1 MTHRLALW
9 ALAVLTVSCGPPS
22 VRPASYADPD
32 VACPG
37 GLNAW
42 NLQILDQRVDPE
54 GSDKMVAAVRDGLQ
68 KSFPGCRWTSGPPEG
83 AATISIEIHR
93 FASRLEYDREG
104 TGSWEAAVE
113 WTVRATSA
121 SGRTL
126 TEFQANEEASRPNY
140 RNSNNEKESLSE
152 VYQRAL
158 ERTARGLRTVPAIG
172 ADRLPQGTPGTRGLQ
187 EGAGPKDVN
196 SMTVGG
202 LRGTT
207 TVAQESRRLERKSQ
221 PRETS

>member
-54 GSDKMVAAVRDGLQ
+54 GSDKVIAAVRDGLQ

-104 TGSWEAAVE
+104 TGSWEAAAE

-126 TEFQANEEASRPNY
+126 TEFQANEEASRPNLRY
-140 RNSNNEKESLSE
+140 SNNEKESLSE
-152 VYQRAL
+152 VYQKAL
-158 ERTARGLRTVPAIG
+158 ERTAKGLRSVPAIG
-172 ADRLPQGTPGTRGLQ
+172 AVRLPMGTVRETPESGAPPG
-187 EGAGPKDVN
+187 EAPKSLSSGD
-196 SMTVGG
+196 
-202 LRGTT
+202 LARR
-207 TVAQESRRLERKSQ
+207 AFAPAWAPRLEWKSQ
-221 PRETS
+221 PQEA